1 MTAITANYDEPWKEA
16 IGDYFELFLSFFY
29 PQIHQ
34 EINWNQP
41 PISLDKEL
49 EQIIPLAE
57 TEKRYADKLFKVWLL
72 DEQEVWILIH
82 IEVQSQYDQNFRQR
96 MFIYNYRAFDLYHQP
111 VISLAILG
119 DESQSWRPQVYQYG
133 IGESQLFFQFSIV
146 KLLDYQWEELE
157 TNNNPFSII
166 VMAHLKTQA
175 TTNNLTE
182 REQWKWNLSRLLYK
196 RDYNR
201 KQIADLYK
209 VIDFMM
215 TLSEEL
221 QYSFEE
227 KLTQYQEER
236 KMRLLSNIEE
246 RASIR
251 ISQENIMELLEDR
264 FENLPESL
272 VEKINQIKDL
282 NRLKYLLR
290 QTIHVNSVAEFE
302 HLINDSLDN
311 QNESTINE

>member
-1 MTAITANYDEPWKEA
+1 VDFNSY
-16 IGDYFELFLSFFY
+16 
-29 PQIHQ
+29 
-34 EINWNQP
+34 
-41 PISLDKEL
+41 
-49 EQIIPLAE
+49 
-57 TEKRYADKLFKVWLL
+57 
-72 DEQEVWILIH
+72 
-82 IEVQSQYDQNFRQR
+82 
-96 MFIYNYRAFDLYHQP
+96 
-111 VISLAILG
+111 
-119 DESQSWRPQVYQYG
+119 
-133 IGESQLFFQFSIV
+133 
-146 KLLDYQWEELE
+146 
-157 TNNNPFSII
+157 
-166 VMAHLKTQA
+166 
-175 TTNNLTE
+175 NNLTE
-182 REQWKWNLSRLLYK
+182 REQWKWNLSRLLYE

-227 KLTQYQEER
+227 KLSQYQEER
-236 KMRLLSNIEE
+236 KMRLLSNIEQ

-264 FENLPESL
+264 FGNLPESL